1 MGEIPNFIT
10 SSDWANISG
19 LLFPFW
25 VLLGAVLGFAGSMVL
40 AHAVIPSLHTTR
52 ELPNPMIVRL
62 RPPLYLSAG
71 LFAAIAA
78 LAISLIV
85 ARIGILSEIFHFG
98 LV

>member
-25 VLLGAVLGFAGSMVL
+25 VLLGSVLGFAGSMAL

-52 ELPNPMIVRL
+52 ELPNPMIIRL
-62 RPPLYLSAG
+62 RPPLYLSAAF
-71 LFAAIAA
+71 FAAIAA
-78 LAISLIV
+78 LAISLII
-85 ARIGILSEIFHFG
+85 ARVGILSEIFEFG